1 MRIDIVSDA
10 ICPWC
15 YIGKRHLEAAL
26 ALLASEGLDFS
37 VHWHAFQL
45 NPDMPREG
53 TDRAAHRL
61 AKFGSIARVREIEAR
76 LDQAAGAAGL
86 VFRQDLIR
94 RTPNTVQ
101 AHRLIWLAEQQGLQ
115 DAVVER
121 LFAGFFV
128 EGEDIGDDAT
138 LARLASEA
146 GMQRGEVEAF
156 LAGEVGREDVLAT
169 DRQVHEIGVTG
180 VPSFFLEG
188 QFLCSGARPAADMA
202 EALRQGVKAL
212 ADRRAA

>member
-26 ALLASEGLDFS
+26 PVLAAEGLDFT
-37 VHWHAFQL
+37 VQWHAFQL

-53 TDRAAHRL
+53 MDRL
-61 AKFGSIARVREIEAR
+61 ASRLKKFGSIERVRELEAR
-76 LDQAAGAAGL
+76 LDQAAANAGL
-86 VFRQDLIR
+86 AFRQDLIR

-101 AHRLIWLAEQQGLQ
+101 AHRLIWLAEEKNLQ

-121 LFAGFFV
+121 LFAGFFI
-128 EGEDIGDDAT
+128 EGADIGDDVALADLAASAGLERDEVAT
-138 LARLASEA
+138 
-146 GMQRGEVEAF
+146 F
-156 LAGEVGREDVLAT
+156 LAGDRGREDVLAS
-169 DRQVHEIGVTG
+169 DRNARAAGISG

-188 QFLCSGARPAADMA
+188 HFLFSGAMPPADIADT
-202 EALRQGVKAL
+202 LRRAGKIIA
-212 ADRRAA
+212 ARRAA

>member
-15 YIGKRHLEAAL
+15 YVGKRHLEAAL
-26 ALLASEGLDFS
+26 PVLASQGLEFT
-37 VHWHAFQL
+37 VQWHAFQL

-53 TDRAAHRL
+53 ADRL
-61 AKFGSIARVREIEAR
+61 ASRLKKFGSIERVRELEAR
-76 LDQAAGAAGL
+76 LDQAAEAAGL
-86 VFRQDLIR
+86 AFRQDLIR

-101 AHRLIWLAEQQGLQ
+101 AHRLIWYAEQNGNQ

-128 EGEDIGDDAT
+128 EGADIGDDAT
-138 LARLASEA
+138 LATLAAAAGLNRADVEEFLASD
-146 GMQRGEVEAF
+146 RGRDE
-156 LAGEVGREDVLAT
+156 VLAT
-169 DRQVHEIGVTG
+169 DRHVRASGVSG

-188 QFLCSGARPAADMA
+188 HFLFSGALPPDAMADS
-202 EALRQGVKAL
+202 LRQATKIIAE
-212 ADRRAA
+212 RRAA